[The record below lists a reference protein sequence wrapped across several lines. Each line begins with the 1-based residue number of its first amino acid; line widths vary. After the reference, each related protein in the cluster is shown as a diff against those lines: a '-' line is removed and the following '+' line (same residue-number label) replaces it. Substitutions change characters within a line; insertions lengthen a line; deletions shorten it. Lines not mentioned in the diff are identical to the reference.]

1 MPNCKTIAICN
12 QKGGVGKTTTAV
24 NLGIGLAMQGKKVL
38 LIDADPQSD
47 LTACLGWRDSDS
59 LPQTLT
65 NKLAAVMREESQ
77 DPFAGIL
84 SHEEKVDL
92 VPSNLELSALEM
104 SLVTAMSRES
114 VMKNYLSQVKNNYDY
129 VLIDCMPSL
138 GMAESKSRLLYI
150 LKYLW
155 QNTDAEHYATTADI
169 LAFLKGNGISCD
181 RKTIPGDIAKLCDI
195 GIDIEEERS
204 RENRYS
210 LSSHLFTL
218 PELKLLIDAVES
230 SKFIT
235 VKKSAELIEK
245 LSQMTSI
252 HQAAELKSNLYV
264 SERVKPLNEQI
275 YYLVDNINTAINR
288 GKQISFRYFHYDQ
301 HRKEVPNNDGKR
313 YFFSPYCL
321 VWNEDHYYAI
331 GYSEKHR
338 KLGTF
343 RVDRMKEVEI
353 LSADAA
359 AKPADFN
366 LPEFTRRVF
375 DMYDGETKKVT
386 LVCKND
392 LMNYIVDRFGD
403 EVDTVPG
410 DCGHFRAL
418 AEVSVSQTFFA
429 WVFQF
434 NGDIRITAPEEV
446 VLQYGEMLKNALQT

>member
-1 MPNCKTIAICN
+1 
-12 QKGGVGKTTTAV
+12 
-24 NLGIGLAMQGKKVL
+24 
-38 LIDADPQSD
+38 
-47 LTACLGWRDSDS
+47 
-59 LPQTLT
+59 
-65 NKLAAVMREESQ
+65 
-77 DPFAGIL
+77 
-84 SHEEKVDL
+84 
-92 VPSNLELSALEM
+92 
-104 SLVTAMSRES
+104 
-114 VMKNYLSQVKNNYDY
+114 
-129 VLIDCMPSL
+129 
-138 GMAESKSRLLYI
+138 MAESKSRLLYI

-353 LSADAA
+353 LSAAAA

-410 DCGHFRAL
+410 DCGHFRAV